1 MRKQSMTLKTKAIIA
16 GIGILAVL
24 LLGMYLYLSLPSVQQ
39 RISHAESRAIGL
51 DRTITLYSNDG
62 KPIKSWKGR
71 VQVELEGGAARF
83 ILNGKAVMISG
94 TYVIEEN

>member
-1 MRKQSMTLKTKAIIA
+1 MTLKTKMIIA
-16 GIGILAVL
+16 GIVVLAVL
-24 LLGMYLYLSLPSVQQ
+24 LLGLYAYLSQATIQQ

-83 ILNGKAVMISG
+83 ILHGKAVTISG
-94 TYVIEEN
+94 TYVIEQN

>member
-1 MRKQSMTLKTKAIIA
+1 MTLKSKLTVA
-16 GIGILAVL
+16 GAVIVAVILMGVL
-24 LLGMYLYLSLPSVQQ
+24 GYVRLPSVQQ
-39 RISHAESRAIGL
+39 RISHVESSTIGL

-62 KPIKSWKGR
+62 KPIKSWNGR

-83 ILNGKAVMISG
+83 IVGRKTIIISG

>member
-1 MRKQSMTLKTKAIIA
+1 VTLKTKIILA
-16 GIGILAVL
+16 GIAILAVF
-24 LLGMYLYLSLPSVQQ
+24 LLGLYGYLRLPSVQQ
-39 RISHAESRAIGL
+39 RISHAESGAIGL

-62 KPIKSWKGR
+62 RPIKSWKGR

-83 ILNGKAVMISG
+83 ILHGKAITISG

>member
-1 MRKQSMTLKTKAIIA
+1 MTTKTKMIIA
-16 GIGILAVL
+16 GVIFLAVV
-24 LLGMYLYLSLPSVQQ
+24 LLGLYAYLSLPSVQQ
-39 RISHAESRAIGL
+39 RISHVESRAIGL

-62 KPIKSWKGR
+62 KPIKTWKGR

-83 ILNGKAVMISG
+83 ILHGKAVTISG

>member
-1 MRKQSMTLKTKAIIA
+1 MTLKTKMIVVVI
-16 GIGILAVL
+16 AVL
-24 LLGMYLYLSLPSVQQ
+24 AIFFLGLYAYFNLPSVQH
-39 RISHAESRAIGL
+39 RISHLESRTIGL

-83 ILNGKAVMISG
+83 VTRHKTVIISG
-94 TYVIEEN
+94 TYVIEED

>member
-1 MRKQSMTLKTKAIIA
+1 MTFKTKMIIA
-16 GIGILAVL
+16 GIIVLAVL
-24 LLGMYLYLSLPSVQQ
+24 LLGVYEYLSLPSVQQ

-51 DRTITLYSNDG
+51 DRTITLYANDG
-62 KPIKSWKGR
+62 KVIKSWKGR

-83 ILNGKAVMISG
+83 ILHGKAVTISG

>member
-1 MRKQSMTLKTKAIIA
+1 MTLKTKII
-16 GIGILAVL
+16 IGGTIFLVL
-24 LLGMYLYLSLPSVQQ
+24 LLVGLYSYLSLPSVQQ

-71 VQVELEGGAARF
+71 VQVEIEGGAARF
-83 ILNGKAVMISG
+83 ILHGKAITISG